1 MQLGN
6 FKTIEEL
13 FKSLDELKKHTFPND
28 DKYVTRYNYLSSVL
42 DKWIHPTVVAGAMTV
57 DGGFLNDHG
66 PDHISKVILR
76 ASELIKNSGLIL
88 SEYELYILL
97 MAIQLHDIGN
107 LQGREHHEL
116 NSLGIIK
123 KFGIH
128 AGQDRIEWD
137 TIFEIAEAHGG
148 TPKDKISEL
157 DEEEMILS
165 FSVRKQLLASILK
178 FADEL
183 AEDRTRANRFML
195 ANNMLPEHA
204 IIYHKYSYALHSV
217 KIDLAAKQINL
228 SFDLEEEDLC
238 KKFKKVV
245 LINGDKTEKE
255 VYLIDEIYER
265 TYKTHLERTYCMR
278 FTRPNIQIDKIRV
291 DIQITT
297 GKLDSRNKP
306 IKNHILYDIGEVGY
320 PNTDSSGMFSICPTL
335 KDYVGEKICDSSTKK
350 GLKNVTATY

>member
-6 FKTIEEL
+6 HKTIEEF
-13 FKSLDELKKHTFPND
+13 FKNIDELKKHTFPSD

-42 DKWIHPTVVAGAMTV
+42 DKWIHPVVVSGAMTV

-76 ASELIKNSGLIL
+76 ASELIKNSGLNL
-88 SEYELYILL
+88 TEYELYILL

-107 LQGREHHEL
+107 LHGRENHEL

-123 KFGIH
+123 EFGIN

-137 TIFEIAEAHGG
+137 CIFEIAEAHGG

-157 DEEEMILS
+157 SEEDMILS
-165 FSVRKQLLASILK
+165 FPVRKQLLASILK

-183 AEDRTRANRFML
+183 AEDRTRASRFML
-195 ANNMLPEHA
+195 ATQTLPEHA
-204 IIYHKYSYALHSV
+204 EIYHKYSYALHSV
-217 KIDLAAKQINL
+217 KIDLKAKQINL
-228 SFDLEEEDLC
+228 SFDLEEADLC
-238 KKFKKVV
+238 KKYKKIVM
-245 LINGDKTEKE
+245 INGEKVEKE

-278 FTRPNIQIDKIRV
+278 FTRPSIQIDKIRV

-297 GKLDSRNKP
+297 DKLDSRNKP
-306 IKNHILYDIGEVGY
+306 IKNHIVYDIGEVGY
-320 PNTDSSGMFSICPTL
+320 PNMDSSGIFSICPKL
-335 KDYVGEKICDSSTKK
+335 KDYIGEKICESSTRKT
-350 GLKNVTATY
+350 LEDVTATY